1 MGTRYLKINDSFES
15 YLNHL
20 IRDCNLLYEDLK
32 DNNTI
37 KNLATLIEMT
47 MNEIYGKNEVFKNKI
62 QFVDAVKESIK
73 NRFFYKQPIY
83 TTQDL
88 DNIDNILKIID
99 SHPSHQQRSQEWYH
113 FRWERLTA
121 SDLAK
126 AIGEKGDK
134 SRLEL
139 LYQKSIS
146 LENYIKQ
153 RESFSL
159 GGQAAIQHG
168 ICFEPVATAL
178 YEWKNKLEVKE
189 YGCLPHLYINYLA
202 ASPDGICISRDTN
215 PNYHGR
221 MLEIKCPY
229 SRTITGIPKVE
240 YYMQVQL
247 QLEVCDL
254 EYCDF
259 LECDIRTY
267 SGMRDFL
274 DDSPKGEVSYCFN
287 SSGKRKGVLY
297 EYTEK
302 GSNSLKYKYCPLELT
317 NDQVSQWI
325 RNTKE
330 EIISNPNFC
339 PVGCRYWWIE
349 EYNTT
354 LIKREP
360 TYFECLKS
368 KLNDFWNLVLHYRKN
383 GLEELEIKLGMKP
396 KPPTQLQMM
405 LEKNDNLEEIYY
417 HQVEKENTKIKEHES
432 IDFIEIESSDEEELE
447 ETTEKKSSDKELPK
461 SNEILKKIIK
471 KSILVIKPENDD

>member
-1 MGTRYLKINDSFES
+1 MGSRYLKINDIFES

-32 DNNTI
+32 DDNTI

-47 MNEIYGKNEVFKNKI
+47 MNEIYSKNEVFKTKSQYI
-62 QFVDAVKESIK
+62 DAVKESIK

-83 TTQDL
+83 NTQDL
-88 DNIDNILKIID
+88 DDIDKTLKIID
-99 SHPSHQQRSQEWYH
+99 SHPSHQQRSQEWYQ

-126 AIGEKGDK
+126 AVGEKGDK

-139 LYQKSIS
+139 LYQKSIT

-202 ASPDGICISRDTN
+202 ASPDGICISREKN

-274 DDSPKGEVSYCFN
+274 DDSPKNNNGEDQISYCFN

-302 GSNSLKYKYCPLELT
+302 GSNTLKYKYCPLDFT

-325 RNTKE
+325 RDTKE

-339 PVGCRYWWIE
+339 PVGCRYWWLE

-360 TYFECLKS
+360 QYFDGLKT
-368 KLNDFWNLVLHYRKN
+368 KLNDFWSLVLHYRKN

-417 HQVEKENTKIKEHES
+417 HQVEKENTKIKDHETV
-432 IDFIEIESSDEEELE
+432 DFIDIESSDSDGDEHQ
-447 ETTEKKSSDKELPK
+447 EKVLPK
-461 SNEILKKIIK
+461 KIVKKN
-471 KSILVIKPENDD
+471 ILVIKPDDED